1 MISTLPLERVTTDHS
16 LKGNYVLQGTDKIA
30 ENLRLIFELEGFN
43 KLNIHNNS
51 VDLGL
56 CIIAMLDSSTE
67 INKQWTG
74 DLWT

>member
-56 CIIAMLDSSTE
+56 CIIAMLVSSTE
-67 INKQWTG
+67 INKQ
-74 DLWT
+74 